1 MPLTAARRSMK
12 TEPRPEAAPEQMRG
26 ARILLEA
33 LVREGVD
40 TIFGYPGGAV
50 LHIYDEL
57 ARMAPRLRHVLA
69 RHEQGAIHMA
79 EGYSKATGKVG
90 VVLVTS
96 GPGATNVITG
106 IANAYMDSTP
116 LVIITGQVPRSMI
129 GTDAFQEVDTVGIT
143 RPCTKY
149 NYMVANADEVAPI
162 VQEAFYL
169 ARSGRPGPVLID
181 VPKDVTA
188 EMGTLSK
195 AASLRLPGYHPSLA
209 ADETQVEVAV
219 ERVLAAK
226 RPVLYVG
233 GGIIHSAGGEELLA
247 LAEQLHFPV
256 TPTLM
261 GLGCFPAGH
270 PLSLGMLGMHGTYWA
285 NMAVSESDLLLAIG
299 VRFDDRVTG
308 ALEKFAP
315 NTEIIHVD
323 IDASSLSKNVHA
335 HWPIEGDAKTVMRQM
350 LGALAKKSDRP
361 NPARLE
367 AWWRRIEGWK
377 AHAPLT
383 YKRSDQ
389 IIKPQHLCEE
399 LQRLTGGNAI
409 IATDVGQHQMWLAQ
423 YYGFRGPRQSLTS
436 GGLGAMGYGFP
447 AALGAQL
454 AFPERQVI
462 AFVGD
467 GGFQM
472 TAQELATAVQYR
484 TNTKVVIMNNNS
496 LGMVRQ
502 WQQIFYDRNYSHV
515 DMEGSPDFV
524 KLAEAYGAAG
534 LRAVH
539 PAELTRVL
547 EAGLSMPGVVV
558 MDIVVETEE
567 NVFPMVAPG
576 AGINEMVLE

>member
-1 MPLTAARRSMK
+1 
-12 TEPRPEAAPEQMRG
+12 
-26 ARILLEA
+26 
-33 LVREGVD
+33 
-40 TIFGYPGGAV
+40 
-50 LHIYDEL
+50 
-57 ARMAPRLRHVLA
+57 
-69 RHEQGAIHMA
+69 
-79 EGYSKATGKVG
+79 
-90 VVLVTS
+90 
-96 GPGATNVITG
+96 
-106 IANAYMDSTP
+106 
-116 LVIITGQVPRSMI
+116 
-129 GTDAFQEVDTVGIT
+129 
-143 RPCTKY
+143 
-149 NYMVANADEVAPI
+149 
-162 VQEAFYL
+162 
-169 ARSGRPGPVLID
+169 
-181 VPKDVTA
+181 
-188 EMGTLSK
+188 
-195 AASLRLPGYHPSLA
+195 
-209 ADETQVEVAV
+209 
-219 ERVLAAK
+219 
-226 RPVLYVG
+226 
-233 GGIIHSAGGEELLA
+233 
-247 LAEQLHFPV
+247 
-256 TPTLM
+256 
-261 GLGCFPAGH
+261 
-270 PLSLGMLGMHGTYWA
+270 
-285 NMAVSESDLLLAIG
+285 
-299 VRFDDRVTG
+299 
-308 ALEKFAP
+308 
-315 NTEIIHVD
+315 
-323 IDASSLSKNVHA
+323 
-335 HWPIEGDAKTVMRQM
+335 MRQM